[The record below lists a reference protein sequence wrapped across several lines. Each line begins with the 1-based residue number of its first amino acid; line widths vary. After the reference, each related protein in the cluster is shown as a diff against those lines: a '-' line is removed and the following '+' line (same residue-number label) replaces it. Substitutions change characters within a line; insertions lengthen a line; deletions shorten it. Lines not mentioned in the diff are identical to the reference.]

1 MTDVPEVLAEFIVS
15 EIRLARGAAG
25 MTQDVFGR
33 AAGYT
38 ASHVSAVE
46 NGTRALTVDFIR
58 GADRALNTGGLFRRL
73 ATRLGAPSWFLR
85 WLDAERT
92 ATQLRYFEPILIPGL
107 LQTEHYARTVLR
119 ADDSL
124 TDAEVEQL
132 TAARMDRQKALT
144 GDRPP
149 QLVAVLDEG
158 ALRRSGDSFS
168 GIMAQQIAHLRTMTE
183 LPHVHV
189 LIIPATSGIHVG
201 LSGPFALARSSE
213 GQWVGHL
220 ENQLGGEA
228 VDKDEDVAKLQVMW
242 ESVRNEALPRSASVD
257 LLKEVETYHGPQ

>member
-1 MTDVPEVLAEFIVS
+1 M
-15 EIRLARGAAG
+15 
-25 MTQDVFGR
+25 
-33 AAGYT
+33 
-38 ASHVSAVE
+38 
-46 NGTRALTVDFIR
+46 
-58 GADRALNTGGLFRRL
+58 
-73 ATRLGAPSWFLR
+73 
-85 WLDAERT
+85 
-92 ATQLRYFEPILIPGL
+92 

-119 ADDSL
+119 TDDSL

-158 ALRRSGDSFS
+158 ALRRTGDSFS

-189 LIIPATSGIHVG
+189 LIIPATSGLHIG
-201 LSGPFALARSSE
+201 LSGPFALARSNE